1 MVCKIVKDAM
11 FLAMKSEPAKD
22 CPEDRK
28 VVQDLCDTL
37 KAHGS
42 VCVGMAANMIGVRK
56 QIIAVTMGFFQVP
69 MINPVIVERE
79 DPYETEEGCLSL
91 TGVRP
96 TKRYRKITVEY
107 LDRDF
112 KPRRDTFSDR
122 VAQIIQHEYD
132 HTRGI
137 VI

>member
-1 MVCKIVKDAM
+1 M

-28 VVQDLCDTL
+28 VVRDLCDTL
-37 KAHGS
+37 KAHGG

-69 MINPVIVERE
+69 MINPVIVSRE

-91 TGVRP
+91 VGEGPV
-96 TKRYRKITVEY
+96 KRDRQNTVGD
-107 LDRDF
+107 LDGG
-112 KPRRDTFSDR
+112 
-122 VAQIIQHEYD
+122 A
-132 HTRGI
+132 
-137 VI
+137 

>member
-1 MVCKIVKDAM
+1 MVCTIVKDVM

-28 VVQDLCDTL
+28 TVQDLCDTL
-37 KAHGS
+37 KAHGR

-56 QIIAVTMGFFQVP
+56 CIIAVTMGFFQVP
-69 MINPVIVERE
+69 MINPIIVDRE
-79 DPYETEEGCLSL
+79 DPYDTEEGCLSL

-96 TKRYRKITVEY
+96 VKRYNKITVEY
-107 LDRDF
+107 LDANFQPKRTTYEG
-112 KPRRDTFSDR
+112 RI
-122 VAQIIQHEYD
+122 AQIIQHEYD

-137 VI
+137 VV